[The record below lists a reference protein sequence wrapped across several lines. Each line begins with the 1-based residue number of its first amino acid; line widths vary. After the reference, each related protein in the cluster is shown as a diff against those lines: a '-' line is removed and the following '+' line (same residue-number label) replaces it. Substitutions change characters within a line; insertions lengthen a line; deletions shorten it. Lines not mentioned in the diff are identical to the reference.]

1 MAKKTKAELEED
13 LEQVMGLLKNLQGD
27 YDNLKDR
34 VVENTVR
41 YAIAEG
47 SCREGTA
54 EFLADVLD
62 VDRREASELYNLRA
76 MDSQVTITITLDYN
90 SNEHDLAHYAFNLDE
105 ENWAVKSLAQGA
117 VGNSQHFT
125 AVMPEGV
132 VVTNVEAVH
141 VR

>member
-13 LEQVMGLLKNLQGD
+13 LEQVMGRLKNLQGD

-34 VVENTVR
+34 VVEKTVE

-54 EFLADVLD
+54 EFLSKVLA
-62 VDRREASELYNLRA
+62 VDNREADKLY
-76 MDSQVTITITLDYN
+76 DSIVHDSVVTVTVTFGYN
-90 SNEHDLAHYAFNLDE
+90 STEQDMAHYAFNLDE
-105 ENWAVKSLAQGA
+105 ESWGVKSLAQDA
-117 VGNSQHFT
+117 VGNT
-125 AVMPEGV
+125 GVWAGEMPSGV
-132 VVTNVEAVH
+132 IVTNVEAVH